1 MIKTRVKDPVLLMQ
15 TVNQC
20 VAQQPKGTS
29 NPNASLINDI
39 ELMTQKELK
48 NGGAAPAN
56 KDEMKI
62 VQK

>member
-29 NPNASLINDI
+29 NPNASLINYI

-48 NGGAAPAN
+48 NGGATPAN
-56 KDEMKI
+56 QDEMKI

>member
-1 MIKTRVKDPVLLMQ
+1 VIKTRVKDPVLLMQ

-56 KDEMKI
+56 QDEMKI

>member
-1 MIKTRVKDPVLLMQ
+1 MIKTRVKDTVLLMQ
-15 TVNQC
+15 SVNQC

-48 NGGAAPAN
+48 NGGVAPTN
-56 KDEMKI
+56 QDEMKI
-62 VQK
+62 V

>member
-56 KDEMKI
+56 QDEMKI

>member
-48 NGGAAPAN
+48 NGGVAPAN
-56 KDEMKI
+56 QDEMKI
-62 VQK
+62 V

>member
-1 MIKTRVKDPVLLMQ
+1 VIKTRVKDPVLLMQ

-48 NGGAAPAN
+48 NGGVAPAN
-56 KDEMKI
+56 QDEMKI
-62 VQK
+62 V

>member
-1 MIKTRVKDPVLLMQ
+1 MQ

-29 NPNASLINDI
+29 NPNATLINDI
-39 ELMTQKELK
+39 ELMTAKELK
-48 NGGAAPAN
+48 NGGVSAPSN
-56 KDEMKI
+56 QDEIKI

>member
-1 MIKTRVKDPVLLMQ
+1 MQ

-29 NPNASLINDI
+29 NPNATLINDI
-39 ELMTQKELK
+39 ELMTAKELK
-48 NGGAAPAN
+48 NGGVVSSN
-56 KDEMKI
+56 QDEMKI

>member
-48 NGGAAPAN
+48 NGGATPAN
-56 KDEMKI
+56 QDEMKI